1 MDFSNLTTLYNSTI
15 YSGHPANNSTGHTTV
30 QHVSESD
37 LRFRHIVND
46 IEIYWIP
53 LLFVI
58 GKYCLGIHH
67 QYSIRDISL
76 TMEMGEIKLSKVF
89 SVFSSIPQ

>member
-1 MDFSNLTTLYNSTI
+1 MDMSNLTTLYNTTI
-15 YSGHPANNSTGHTTV
+15 YSGHPADNRTSDTAV

-58 GKYCLGIHH
+58 GKYYSGTHH
-67 QYSIRDISL
+67 QYSLCGMSL
-76 TMEMGEIKLSKVF
+76 TRGAGV
-89 SVFSSIPQ
+89 